1 MASDDNEQV
10 AKNLLVYA
18 ADKGTQDVDRQKI
31 NAIILEMSGDSKY
44 TNEKKEKRDNS
55 QEWIATARKKL
66 ATFDAT
72 QRSVARHHLAKAEA
86 RFEKRR
92 HELDAAGTCCAVVDF
107 DMFYAAVEIRDRP
120 ELKDKP
126 VAVGGIG
133 MISTANYVARK
144 WGVRSAMP
152 GFIGQALCRRGPE
165 FGMPKTELVFVSP
178 VARRRRT
185 ARTTPRFT
193 QDFAKYER
201 VAGIARAIFAQ
212 YDPHFRAYSADE
224 AYIDLTRYL
233 RCRVACGD
241 HASARAMLSD
251 EALESG
257 ASRLA
262 EAREA
267 ARRVE
272 ELEPELEALRAALR
286 AAGDDE
292 DVIEVEDDDDDDEPP
307 PTREEQLA
315 ALEAE
320 LARARS
326 VVDDA
331 AGAFEELRASGIDVS
346 SGDMDV
352 VARHV
357 KKRLAEISAA
367 VDALPALDLVADD
380 KAGALAERV
389 LDEMR
394 SSVRDATGGLTL
406 SGGLGP
412 NFRLAKVAA
421 DQKKPDGQFRVG
433 AGKAAVLEF
442 LRDLPWR
449 AASLRSYFRVD
460 GVRSPTR
467 AQVS

>member
-1 MASDDNEQV
+1 
-10 AKNLLVYA
+10 
-18 ADKGTQDVDRQKI
+18 
-31 NAIILEMSGDSKY
+31 
-44 TNEKKEKRDNS
+44 
-55 QEWIATARKKL
+55 
-66 ATFDAT
+66 
-72 QRSVARHHLAKAEA
+72 
-86 RFEKRR
+86 
-92 HELDAAGTCCAVVDF
+92 
-107 DMFYAAVEIRDRP
+107 
-120 ELKDKP
+120 
-126 VAVGGIG
+126 

-165 FGMPKTELVFVSP
+165 FGMPRTELMFVSP
-178 VARRRRT
+178 
-185 ARTTPRFT
+185 
-193 QDFAKYER
+193 DFAKYER

-241 HASARAMLSD
+241 HASARAMLAD

-272 ELEPELEALRAALR
+272 ELEPELEALRAA
-286 AAGDDE
+286 GDD
-292 DVIEVEDDDDDDEPP
+292 VIVEVEEDDDDDEPP
-307 PTREEQLA
+307 PTREERIA
-315 ALEAE
+315 SLEAE

-331 AGAFEELRASGIDVS
+331 ADAYEELRGRGIDVS
-346 SGDMDV
+346 SGDMDLI
-352 VARHV
+352 AQHV
-357 KKRLAEISAA
+357 KKRLGEISAA
-367 VDALPALDLVADD
+367 VDALPALDFVGND

-433 AGKAAVLEF
+433 AGKAAVLAF

-449 AASLRSYFRVD
+449 TASLKLVASMASEV
-460 GVRSPTR
+460 SP
-467 AQVS
+467 AQVPQDRRHRPRPRDEARRRAECADVRRSHR

>member
-1 MASDDNEQV
+1 M
-10 AKNLLVYA
+10 
-18 ADKGTQDVDRQKI
+18 
-31 NAIILEMSGDSKY
+31 
-44 TNEKKEKRDNS
+44 
-55 QEWIATARKKL
+55 L
-66 ATFDAT
+66 A
-72 QRSVARHHLAKAEA
+72 
-86 RFEKRR
+86 
-92 HELDAAGTCCAVVDF
+92 
-107 DMFYAAVEIRDRP
+107 
-120 ELKDKP
+120 
-126 VAVGGIG
+126 
-133 MISTANYVARK
+133 
-144 WGVRSAMP
+144 
-152 GFIGQALCRRGPE
+152 
-165 FGMPKTELVFVSP
+165 
-178 VARRRRT
+178 
-185 ARTTPRFT
+185 
-193 QDFAKYER
+193 
-201 VAGIARAIFAQ
+201 
-212 YDPHFRAYSADE
+212 
-224 AYIDLTRYL
+224 
-233 RCRVACGD
+233 
-241 HASARAMLSD
+241 D

-272 ELEPELEALRAALR
+272 ELEPELEALRAA
-286 AAGDDE
+286 GDDV
-292 DVIEVEDDDDDDEPP
+292 VIVEVEEDEDEDEPRP
-307 PTREEQLA
+307 SREERIA

-331 AGAFEELRASGIDVS
+331 AGAFEELRGRGIDVS
-346 SGDMDV
+346 SGDMDLI
-352 VARHV
+352 AQHV
-357 KKRLAEISAA
+357 KKRLGEISAA
-367 VDALPALDLVADD
+367 VDALPALDFVGND

-394 SSVRDATGGLTL
+394 ASVRDATGGLTL

-467 AQVS
+467 AQVSQGRRHRPRPRDEARRRVKRTDVRRFDR

>member
-1 MASDDNEQV
+1 M
-10 AKNLLVYA
+10 LWL
-18 ADKGTQDVDRQKI
+18 T
-31 NAIILEMSGDSKY
+31 
-44 TNEKKEKRDNS
+44 
-55 QEWIATARKKL
+55 
-66 ATFDAT
+66 
-72 QRSVARHHLAKAEA
+72 
-86 RFEKRR
+86 
-92 HELDAAGTCCAVVDF
+92 F

-133 MISTANYVARK
+133 MISHGELRRAEMGRALGHAGLHRPGAVSARSR
-144 WGVRSAMP
+144 VRHAQD
-152 GFIGQALCRRGPE
+152 GARFVRRGV
-165 FGMPKTELVFVSP
+165 GLDQRLDSHI
-178 VARRRRT
+178 
-185 ARTTPRFT
+185 
-193 QDFAKYER
+193 FAKYER

-241 HASARAMLSD
+241 HASARAMLAD

-272 ELEPELEALRAALR
+272 ELEPELEALRAA
-286 AAGDDE
+286 GDD
-292 DVIEVEDDDDDDEPP
+292 DVIVEVEEDDDDDEPQ
-307 PTREEQLA
+307 PTREERIA

-331 AGAFEELRASGIDVS
+331 AGAFEELRGRGIDVS
-346 SGDMDV
+346 SGDLDV
-352 VARHV
+352 VAQHV

-367 VDALPALDLVADD
+367 VDALPALDFVGND

-421 DQKKPDGQFRVG
+421 DQEEARRPVPRRRGQGGGARVPAGPAVPRLAAFR
-433 AGKAAVLEF
+433 
-442 LRDLPWR
+442 
-449 AASLRSYFRVD
+449 SRVD
-460 GVRSPTR
+460 GVATR
-467 AQVS
+467 AGAARSAAST

>member
-1 MASDDNEQV
+1 
-10 AKNLLVYA
+10 
-18 ADKGTQDVDRQKI
+18 
-31 NAIILEMSGDSKY
+31 
-44 TNEKKEKRDNS
+44 
-55 QEWIATARKKL
+55 
-66 ATFDAT
+66 
-72 QRSVARHHLAKAEA
+72 
-86 RFEKRR
+86 
-92 HELDAAGTCCAVVDF
+92 
-107 DMFYAAVEIRDRP
+107 
-120 ELKDKP
+120 
-126 VAVGGIG
+126 

-165 FGMPKTELVFVSP
+165 FGMPKTELVFVHP
-178 VARRRRT
+178 
-185 ARTTPRFT
+185 
-193 QDFAKYER
+193 DFQKYER

-241 HASARAMLSD
+241 HASARAMLAD

-272 ELEPELEALRAALR
+272 ELEPELEALRAA
-286 AAGDDE
+286 GDD
-292 DVIEVEDDDDDDEPP
+292 DVIVEVEEDEDDDEPP
-307 PTREEQLA
+307 PTREERIA

-331 AGAFEELRASGIDVS
+331 AGAFEELRGRGIDVS

-433 AGKAAVLEF
+433 AGKAAVLRF
-442 LRDLPWR
+442 LRDLPCR
-449 AASLRSYFRVD
+449 KIGGIGRVLEMKLAD
-460 GVRSPTR
+460 ALNVCIC
-467 AQVS
+467 AEIKLEFE